1 MTAHFVVPVQYLCLV
16 ATFAW
21 QVLATENSCLVEL
34 SLKLYSDSNQWTAT
48 LQSSYGHGTPCFGNR
63 PLDR

>member
-1 MTAHFVVPVQYLCLV
+1 MTAHFVVPVQYLCWV

-21 QVLATENSCLVEL
+21 QILATENSRLVEL
-34 SLKLYSDSNQWTAT
+34 SPKLYSDSNQWTAT
-48 LQSSYGHGTPCFGNR
+48 LQSSYGHGTPALANW